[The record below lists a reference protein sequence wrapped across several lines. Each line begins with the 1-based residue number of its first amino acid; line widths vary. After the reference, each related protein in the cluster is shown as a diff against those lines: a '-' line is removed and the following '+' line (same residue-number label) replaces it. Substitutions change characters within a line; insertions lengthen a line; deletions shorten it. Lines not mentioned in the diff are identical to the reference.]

1 MVSINFA
8 KSFKQFFCSQEFS
21 NRQKNGF
28 LPIKKFR
35 EARKTNFLRRR
46 NFMKPEKPFKTQIE
60 IS

>member
-1 MVSINFA
+1 MVSRNFA

-35 EARKTNFLRRR
+35 EAKKTNFLR
-46 NFMKPEKPFKTQIE
+46 
-60 IS
+60 